1 MRLGELLALQ
11 WSDLD
16 LNARFAEVRRNLVA
30 GRITTTKNRQ
40 KRRVDLSRHLT
51 ATLRT
56 LRARRKA
63 ASLKGGTPLAPW
75 VFCNRDGEPLDGDNL
90 RKRAFYRIL
99 ERAKIREIRFHDLR
113 HT

>member
-1 MRLGELLALQ
+1 M
-11 WSDLD
+11 
-16 LNARFAEVRRNLVA
+16 
-30 GRITTTKNRQ
+30 
-40 KRRVDLSRHLT
+40 
-51 ATLRT
+51 
-56 LRARRKA
+56 
-63 ASLKGGTPLAPW
+63 APW